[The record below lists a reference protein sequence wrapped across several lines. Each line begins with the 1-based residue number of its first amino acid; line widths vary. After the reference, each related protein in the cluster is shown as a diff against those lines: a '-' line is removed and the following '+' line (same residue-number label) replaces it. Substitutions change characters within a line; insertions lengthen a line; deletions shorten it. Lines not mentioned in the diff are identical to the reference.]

1 MSVEWKLFGSFQ
13 GVAENQKSQ
22 SASSYQGGGWCVLG
36 RGTKAAVRCLAVEA
50 VSNLPP
56 LISTIAMRRSDFPY
70 IVEVAAHVRGQQAM
84 YDFHARQGIRAQPA
98 QGKHKDGRRYIR
110 WRFASLTDA
119 EKFARQFGGSLVA
132 GP

>member
-1 MSVEWKLFGSFQ
+1 
-13 GVAENQKSQ
+13 
-22 SASSYQGGGWCVLG
+22 
-36 RGTKAAVRCLAVEA
+36 
-50 VSNLPP
+50 
-56 LISTIAMRRSDFPY
+56 MRKSDFPY
-70 IVEVAAHVRGQQAM
+70 VVEIPAYVRGKPSM
-84 YDFHARQGIRAQPA
+84 HDFHARQGIRAWPA